1 VAGDSER
8 VALSEIVSLVA
19 GWAPWLIVSVAVEEE
34 HFLTFGCSIEDR
46 MPIVLLTDR
55 GNRNRIISAL
65 LVNQREKKM
74 YEEG

>member
-1 VAGDSER
+1 MIQNRNASSE
-8 VALSEIVSLVA
+8 VVLLVA
-19 GWAPWLIVSVAVEEE
+19 GWAPWLIGSVAVEEE
-34 HFLTFGCSIEDR
+34 HFLTFGCSIEGR
-46 MPIVLLTDR
+46 MPIVSQTDR